1 MNSADRSPRPTL
13 LNSPKAALWLG
24 VKPQTLRKWRCQG
37 KGPRFV
43 RLGVGRQSPA
53 AYRLADLEAWVD
65 SRSFSSTAEETVA
78 ANDHT

>member
-1 MNSADRSPRPTL
+1 MSNANPSTTSPL
-13 LNSPKAALWLG
+13 LTSPHAATWLG

-43 RLGVGRQSPA
+43 RRGTGRHSPA

-65 SRSFSSTAEETVA
+65 SRSFASTAEETVA
-78 ANDHT
+78 TPVKL